1 VSVTTGQPGQTGA
14 PDRPPSLQRQLEAGR
29 ASRRMPAVPDPFG
42 GLGAYA
48 EFTWRGM
55 REIRRLGPYASEVL
69 RQAAIIA
76 SGSTLVIIFTT
87 FLVGNACGLEA
98 SAAGR
103 ALGAGIIAPFF
114 SAICTTREVVPFI
127 FGYILAA
134 KVGCGMVA
142 EIGSMRVREEVDALD
157 VMGVPSI
164 SYLVSSRILA
174 SIVVLPLIYIV
185 AVATGQFGAWLASLV
200 RFGDISQGSW
210 EFAFYIALDPI
221 DLVYT
226 LLKGLGITFFVI
238 SVALY
243 YGYGVRG
250 GPVEVGVA
258 TARSMGVNLI
268 VVTVVNTVG
277 TFIFW
282 GLNPGLP
289 IA

>member
-1 VSVTTGQPGQTGA
+1 MSAVPNRA
-14 PDRPPSLQRQLEAGR
+14 PSLQGQLEAGQPP
-29 ASRRMPAVPDPFG
+29 RRRFRVPDPLG
-42 GLGAYA
+42 GLGQYA
-48 EFTWRGM
+48 EFIWQGVRAM
-55 REIRRLGPYASEVL
+55 RHLGPYASEVL
-69 RQAAIIA
+69 RQAAVIA
-76 SGSTLVIIFTT
+76 AGSTLVIVFTT

-98 SAAGR
+98 SATSR

-114 SAICTTREVVPFI
+114 SAICTTREVVPFV

-142 EIGSMRVREEVDALD
+142 EIGSMKVREEVDALD

-164 SYLVSSRILA
+164 AYLVSSRILA
-174 SIVVLPLIYIV
+174 SVVVLPLIYIV
-185 AVATGQFGAWLASLV
+185 AVGTGQFGAWLASLV

-221 DLVYT
+221 DLIYT
-226 LLKGLGITFFVI
+226 LLKGLAITFFVI

-243 YGYGVRG
+243 YGYNVRG

-277 TFIFW
+277 TFVFW